1 LMAIG
6 EMGKIRLTGFDA
18 LEPLILAGPLES
30 PRVFGMLGLNH
41 LDFTYPPSSSDEG
54 AQLAFL
60 SQVHWDL
67 NLVALK
73 DVWYQND
80 FANLRVKDTRSK
92 LHFTGS
98 GEEGTLRVVGHA
110 EADRGDV
117 TYLDRRFQVVKLEL
131 DFEGHEDSSGEGY
144 DNRPHVA
151 GQFRTTVY
159 SESTGVATD
168 IFITLYAI
176 DPETGERTLRGKW
189 GDYKLELST
198 SDPSDD
204 TQEKVLAK
212 LGYTEYGDKALQ
224 FLQVTL
230 GPKLENHFIRP
241 VLEPVERTIKR
252 ALGIDVVR
260 FQPGLARNLLV
271 QDRRP
276 PGATESLSR
285 QFLFPRSSLLI
296 GEYVTDSCFLSYLGK
311 FRTRTDEFL
320 DDRLGII
327 HSFGL
332 EFRLRG
338 STVLDFE
345 YDYERDLTEGDKKV
359 RTSSDKRV
367 QITHNFPF

>member
-1 LMAIG
+1 
-6 EMGKIRLTGFDA
+6 
-18 LEPLILAGPLES
+18 
-30 PRVFGMLGLNH
+30 
-41 LDFTYPPSSSDEG
+41 
-54 AQLAFL
+54 
-60 SQVHWDL
+60 
-67 NLVALK
+67 VALK
-73 DVWYQND
+73 DVWYHND
-80 FANLRVKDTRSK
+80 FANLRVKDTRSQ

-110 EADRGDV
+110 QADRGDV
-117 TYLDRRFQVVKLEL
+117 SYLDRRFQVVKLEL
-131 DFEGHEDSSGEGY
+131 DFEGHEESSGEGY

-151 GQFRTTVY
+151 GQFKTTVY

-189 GDYKLELST
+189 GDYKLELSS

-212 LGYTEYGDKALQ
+212 LGYTGDYGEKALQ

-285 QFLFPRSSLLI
+285 QFLFPRSSLLV

-311 FRTRTDEFL
+311 FQTRTDEFL

-327 HSFGL
+327 HRFGL

-359 RTSSDKRV
+359 RTSSDKKVR
-367 QITHNFPF
+367 ITHNFPF